1 MTENQKIQI
10 RLSEIRSRRSEISVL
25 GEDGLTDEI
34 RAETTALTT
43 EFQELETRH
52 RAAIVAEGEAEER
65 QLAEFGSEG
74 GDGESAEIRSFLHGE
89 NSVTLQ
95 DYLSPAA
102 AGVGIASRA
111 AELNA
116 ALKVGISGPGGG
128 VAVPW
133 RLLDRGAAPARR
145 RPEERAFT
153 GTGAY
158 DGGAEQRPILQRLF
172 GPGVFDALGVRM
184 DTVPVGMSEFP
195 LITGG
200 SAPGQVKE
208 NAAAAAAAAAVFGVA
223 SLKPKRLSG
232 KYEYS
237 HEAAS
242 SVRDLEMALRRDLG
256 DAVKS
261 KMSDIAINGVAPTNA
276 NPQNIEGFL
285 VRLGAA
291 SDLAAAEATA
301 ADYGRLHALA
311 VDGVHA
317 ETEDQVMSIIG
328 DETYQHAS
336 GVYIMGS
343 GLAGSQLLKMRSGG
357 CYASTYI
364 PDAAGM
370 KQSAIL
376 HAAGPNGGEMRGDSV
391 AAMWPT
397 LEVIRDIYSQAS
409 QGVVLT
415 WVALWD
421 AYFAFREDAY
431 QRIAIQIA

>member
-52 RAAIVAEGEAEER
+52 RAEIVAESEAEER
-65 QLAEFGSEG
+65 RLAEFGSEG

-89 NSVTLQ
+89 NRVTLQ

-133 RLLDRGAAPARR
+133 GMLDRGAAPARR
-145 RPEERAFT
+145 RTEERAFT
-153 GTGAY
+153 GTSAY
-158 DGGAEQRPILQRLF
+158 DGGTEQRPILQRLF
-172 GPGVFDALGVRM
+172 GPGLLDALGVRM
-184 DTVPVGMSEFP
+184 DTVPAGSSEWP
-195 LITGG
+195 LISGG
-200 SAPGQVKE
+200 VAPAQAKE
-208 NAAAAAAAAAVFGVA
+208 GAAAAAAVTAVFGVA
-223 SLKPKRLSG
+223 SLKPKRLTG
-232 KYEYS
+232 RYEYT
-237 HEAAS
+237 HESAAA
-242 SVRDLEMALRRDLG
+242 VRDLEMALRRDLG

-261 KMSDIAINGVAPTNA
+261 RMSHIAINGVAPTNA
-276 NPQNIEGFL
+276 NPQNIEGFI

-291 SDLAAAEATA
+291 TDLSAAEATA

-311 VDGVHA
+311 VDGIHA
-317 ETEDQVMSIIG
+317 TMETEVMSVVG
-328 DETYQHAS
+328 DETYQHAA
-336 GVYIMGS
+336 GVYIQGS
-343 GLAGSQLLKMRSGG
+343 GKAGSELMSARSGG

-397 LEVIRDIYSQAS
+397 LEVVRDVYSQAS

-415 WVALWD
+415 WVGLWD

-431 QRIAIQIA
+431 QRIAVQIS